1 MPSDDR
7 ECAFSSRVF
16 PKASQIKALY
26 KLWHY
31 QMRDF
36 SKTHEVSN
44 LLGDLPCPWGVAGG
58 WAVNLFLERVTRE
71 HQDILEDRMLIWQD

>member
-1 MPSDDR
+1 
-7 ECAFSSRVF
+7 
-16 PKASQIKALY
+16 
-26 KLWHY
+26 
-31 QMRDF
+31 MRDF